1 MRSAARRSTADA
13 FWTALR
19 EQTLPFFTRAGAPLW
34 RVSVPPGAAMLNVV
48 GDTLIDWG
56 GALRWLRTGAA
67 GRRRAHRRRACR
79 RTRGRLFRGG
89 DRTGAVFHPLAPAVR
104 KLHERIKAAFDP
116 AGIFNP
122 GRIYEG
128 I

>member
-1 MRSAARRSTADA
+1 
-13 FWTALR
+13 
-19 EQTLPFFTRAGAPLW
+19 
-34 RVSVPPGAAMLNVV
+34 MLNVV

-56 GALRWLRTGAA
+56 GALRWLRTGAPAADVRTAAERA
-67 GRRRAHRRRACR
+67 GGHAA
-79 RTRGRLFRGG
+79 LFRGG

-122 GRIYEG
+122 GRMYEG